1 MLATFIGFLVG
12 LFAGVILTAIL
23 TVASHDD
30 DINGR
35 D

>member
-1 MLATFIGFLVG
+1 MGILIGLVVG
-12 LFAGVILTAIL
+12 TVLGVSLTAIL

-35 D
+35 G